1 MSKTIYLQDA
11 RGFTFTTSFPEYHKE
26 CTKLTAKAGEAAI
39 KLQSMNELLKLIKPG
54 STIRTNVNH
63 VSANGMTRRI
73 SCYIV
78 DPRDNDIICIDS
90 YVSDITGYKNSDKGG
105 LIVSGCGMD
114 MGFHLVYTL
123 GAMLWPNGT
132 DTAHGTRN
140 GQPDSTG
147 GYALKQRSL

>member
-1 MSKTIYLQDA
+1 MAKTIYLQDA
-11 RGFTFTTSFPEYHKE
+11 QGFTFTTSFPEYHKE

-54 STIRTNVNH
+54 CTIRTHVNH
-63 VSANGMTRRI
+63 VSTNGMTRRI

-78 DPRDNDIICIDS
+78 DPRDNEIIRIDS
-90 YVSDITGYKNSDKGG
+90 YVSDITGYKHSDKGG
-105 LIVSGCGMD
+105 LIIGGCGMH

-123 GAMLWPNGT
+123 GALLWPNGT
-132 DTAHGTRN
+132 ETAHSTRN

-147 GYALKQRSL
+147 GYALKQRAL